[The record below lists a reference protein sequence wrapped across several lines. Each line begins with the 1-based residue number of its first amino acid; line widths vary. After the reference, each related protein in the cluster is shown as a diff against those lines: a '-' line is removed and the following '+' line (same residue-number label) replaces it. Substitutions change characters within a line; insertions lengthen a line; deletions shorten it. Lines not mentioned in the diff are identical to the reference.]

1 MIKKINIAEKFSLF
15 SEIWVPKI
23 IAELNNDYIKLDKF
37 RGEFLWHKHDEEDE
51 LFLVVKGNIT
61 VKLRDG
67 DVHVSEGEFIV
78 IPKGVEHKPTAE
90 KEAHVVII
98 EPKNALNTGDVQDD
112 MTLTKLDWI

>member
-23 IAELNNDYIKLDKF
+23 VAELNNDYIKLDKF
-37 RGEFLWHKHDEEDE
+37 NGEFLWHKHDGEDE

-67 DVHVSEGEFIV
+67 DVQVSEGEFIV

-90 KEAHVVII
+90 KEAYVVIV
-98 EPKNALNTGDVQDD
+98 EPKNAMNTGDVQDE